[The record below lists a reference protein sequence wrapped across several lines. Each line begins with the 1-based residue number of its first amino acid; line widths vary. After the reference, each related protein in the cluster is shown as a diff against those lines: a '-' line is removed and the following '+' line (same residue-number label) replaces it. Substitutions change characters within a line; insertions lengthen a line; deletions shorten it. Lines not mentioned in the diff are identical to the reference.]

1 MEHVDPFDLL
11 ASIMRTDVRTGSTAS
26 SSGERISADSLLRSL
41 TALEATLREM
51 NRPGMPEQMATS
63 IFDMRMPSRIAGF
76 DIVESKEVPRYQLPE
91 ELMPGVPWPPGFRDS
106 INAWSREFL
115 GTTNLVPRGHA
126 FVIGGSHVVMRSDD
140 VVKISNLGA

>member
-1 MEHVDPFDLL
+1 MNYSQRKYIERLL
-11 ASIMRTDVRTGSTAS
+11 AGVPSEHNDPLGIWPSSLCGMRVI
-26 SSGERISADSLLRSL
+26 E
-41 TALEATLREM
+41 
-51 NRPGMPEQMATS
+51 
-63 IFDMRMPSRIAGF
+63 SR
-76 DIVESKEVPRYQLPE
+76 DQPRYVLPE

-126 FVIGGSHVVMRSDD
+126 FVLGGSHVVMRSED